1 MKVQFFA
8 RGEASCPT
16 KKVYCQLALDNEQRD
31 TPFSLRITVPAEH
44 WQPDRTGQW
53 VKEEYFLA
61 DKINDQLKGVM
72 MAFDDILSLLRLSD
86 EVISYQKARECFDVK
101 SLSMIQ
107 PKKKEAALFLDI
119 YDEMVKETRKQ
130 KQWQDSTYETYIT
143 RRSNIVAFLT
153 EKKLLKIKINEVRY
167 KFFREFEIWLIEKG
181 FCRNYLNKTLVAA
194 KKALSYAVN
203 EEYIEYMTVGKLGL
217 TYDAPKP
224 PNYLLPLYRHKI
236 IAYDGAAHEQIRDVA
251 VFLMYTGFSWVDY
264 SSLKEQHLVE
274 GVGWKKSRNKS
285 KIFSLPPLLPQAQKI
300 ISKYGG
306 VEQLPQMHL
315 DTFNDKIKLLGD
327 EIGVT
332 EEVTGFVLSSSVF
345 RDTFCSMMENERCAD
360 LRTVMAMMGHTNT
373 KQVRNYSSVT
383 PDRIRHELESQKGL
397 KELEDL

>member
-8 RGEASCPT
+8 QGEVSCTT

-31 TPFSLRITVPAEH
+31 TPFSLRITVPAKY
-44 WQPDRTGQW
+44 WQPECTGQW
-53 VKEEYFLA
+53 VKEEYFLSE
-61 DKINDQLKGVM
+61 KINTQLKGVM
-72 MAFDDILSLLRLSD
+72 TSFDDIINLLRLSD
-86 EVISYQKARECFDVK
+86 KNITYKSVRECFDI
-101 SLSMIQ
+101 SNLAMIQ
-107 PKKKEAALFLDI
+107 SKKKEAPLLLDI

-130 KQWQDSTYETYIT
+130 KQWRDRTHETYIT

-153 EKKLLKIKINEVRY
+153 ERKLLKIKINEVRY
-167 KFFREFEIWLIEKG
+167 KFFREFETWLIEKG
-181 FCRNYLNKTLVAA
+181 LCRNYANKILVAA
-194 KKALSYAVN
+194 KKTLSYAVN

-224 PNYLLPLYRHKI
+224 PSYLLPLYRHKI

-264 SSLKEQHLVE
+264 ASLKEQHLVD

-285 KIFSLPPLLPQAQKI
+285 SIFSLPPLLPQAQKI

-315 DTFNDKIKLLGD
+315 DTFNEKIKLLGD
-327 EIGVT
+327 EVGVT
-332 EEVTGFVLSSSVF
+332 EELTGFVLSSSVF